1 MSGDVE
7 RSTLSAYR
15 RLVHYAKPYTVRLL
29 VGIVAGAFCGGTV
42 FGLLNALPQVIGT
55 GKQAAAVAP
64 SVSVDVSMKTSK
76 AGTADKLMRKAE
88 SLGVTFTD
96 QGGHVTREGVIALFL
111 ILPPLILLRC
121 VAMYLNKYCIRRVGA
136 SVVRDIR
143 DDLFNRLQTQSL
155 KFFGKSDIGHMISSC
170 INDAAVV
177 EQVISTTV
185 ADLARAPFE
194 IAAVVGFVIVFAV
207 RNDMLGLLLL
217 AFVIFPVCVV
227 PIAVLGKRLKR
238 YSHAA
243 LSRISELV
251 SRMHENF
258 TGIRV
263 VKAYHMEQKEF
274 ERFQAMDAGYF
285 RAVVR
290 ALRAEL
296 LMTPMME
303 AVGGLL
309 ALGFVA
315 ACYVRDITFDQ
326 IFAVGLAGI
335 LVYPPIKGLVQIN
348 ANLQRGAAALDRILL
363 VLDHDDALK
372 ESANPVRVAG
382 FRDRIVFKDISFAY
396 EAGSAPVIDRVSFDI
411 PMGSVVAL
419 VGETGSGKSTLA
431 NLLARFYD
439 PTGGCVTL
447 DGVDLREIEI
457 ASLRRMIGVVT
468 QDTILFNDTIAS
480 NIAYGMS
487 GASMESIVEAAKK
500 ANAHEFIVAKAQ
512 GYDTV
517 VGEKGF
523 VLSGGEKQRVAIA
536 RAILKNP
543 PILILDEATSA
554 LDTVTERLVQEAI
567 ARVMEHRTVLAIAH
581 RLSTVRHAGRI
592 LLVDHGRIVEEGGHD
607 DLYRAGGRYRSL
619 CDAQMLDAKSVS
631 AS

>member
-1 MSGDVE
+1 MSAE
-7 RSTLSAYR
+7 TSTLAAYR
-15 RLVHYAKPYTVRLL
+15 RLMRYAKPYTLRIA
-29 VGIVAGAFCGGTV
+29 VGVVAGVFCGGTV
-42 FGLLNALPQVIGT
+42 FGLLNALPQVLGS
-55 GKQAAAVAP
+55 GKSVVVASP
-64 SVSVDVSMKTSK
+64 ASATASK
-76 AGTADKLMRKAE
+76 AGAADKLVEKAE
-88 SLGVTFTD
+88 RWGIKLAD
-96 QGGHVTREGVIALFL
+96 KGGRVSRQAVIALFL
-111 ILPPLILLRC
+111 VLPPLILLRC
-121 VAMYLNKYCIRRVGA
+121 LAMYLNKYCIRSVGA

-143 DDLFNRLQTQSL
+143 DDLFDRLQRQSL
-155 KFFGKSDIGHMISSC
+155 KFFGKSDVGQMISSC
-170 INDAAVV
+170 TNDTAVV
-177 EQVISTTV
+177 EQVMSVTI

-194 IAAVVGFVIVFAV
+194 IAAAVVFVVLFAV
-207 RNDMLGLLLL
+207 QNQMAGMLAL
-217 AFVIFPVCVV
+217 AFVAFPLCVV
-227 PIAVLGKRLKR
+227 PIAILGKRLKR

-243 LSRISELV
+243 LGRISELV

-274 ERFQAMDAGYF
+274 ERFRAMDANYF

-309 ALGFVA
+309 ALAFVTV
-315 ACYVRDITFDQ
+315 CYMRDITIDQ
-326 IFAVGLAGI
+326 ILAVGLAGI

-348 ANLQRGAAALDRILL
+348 ANLQRGAAALDRILA
-363 VLDHDDALK
+363 VLDHDDSLK
-372 ESANPVRVAG
+372 EAPKPVRMEA
-382 FRDRIVFKDISFAY
+382 FRDRVVFSDVSFAY
-396 EAGSAPVIDRVSFDI
+396 DVGGTPAIDRVSLDI

-419 VGETGSGKSTLA
+419 VGETGSGKTTLA

-439 PTGGCVTL
+439 PIAGRITL

-468 QDTILFNDTIAS
+468 QETILFNDTIAS

-487 GASMESIVEAAKK
+487 GASMDSIIEAARK
-500 ANAHEFIVAKAQ
+500 ANAHEFIVAKSQ
-512 GYDTV
+512 GYETV

-523 VLSGGEKQRVAIA
+523 VLSGGERQRIAIA

-567 ARVMEHRTVLAIAH
+567 AHVMQHRTVLAIAH
-581 RLSTVRHAGRI
+581 RLSTIRHAGQI
-592 LLVDHGRIVEEGGHD
+592 LLMDRGRIIERGRHD
-607 DLYRAGGRYRSL
+607 DLYRANGRYRAL
-619 CDAQMLDAKSVS
+619 CDVQMLDAKSV
-631 AS
+631 